1 MRERRYIYGNKAK
14 WKQEAA
20 MIKINWFRYTWENTD
35 EQARNPELY
44 TSDVS
49 NNVAFFGSLFQDR
62 DKNRDA
68 RT

>member
-1 MRERRYIYGNKAK
+1 
-14 WKQEAA
+14 

-35 EQARNPELY
+35 EQARNPELH

-62 DKNRDA
+62 DRNRDA